1 MYCKCSTIR
10 PATSYTSPVEEH
22 YDDFK
27 AGMKQRASASS
38 LSSPPPK
45 PTYPR
50 EESPAVG
57 YPPHFCRR
65 RDRHH
70 RPSSRGRCFRFTPS
84 RRSVFF
90 SRSGPG
96 AVSEVQLQHTRPLPS
111 ACARHRRLLA
121 SSGRLRSDWLEA
133 RVGWGMAAHGP
144 LTEPE
149 APHPARPTER
159 ERRRTPER
167 EATPGSFSSPAS
179 LYCVRRHQQPLSRS
193 WETRE
198 EEEAAAV
205 SRRAR
210 SGRYAACH
218 PKAGR
223 EGRMNPT
230 QPGCS
235 SPPPPPFPLPAAGSR
250 GCAAANAFA
259 SSPRSPQT
267 SAVSP
272 RSRPTDQYAT
282 TTVFLSASLGARSLP
297 KASPETYT
305 EKEGVANLT
314 TNPTP
319 LSPPPP
325 HPCLKW
331 PQLHEAVPGCLAAF
345 SPILPPKL

>member
-1 MYCKCSTIR
+1 
-10 PATSYTSPVEEH
+10 
-22 YDDFK
+22 
-27 AGMKQRASASS
+27 MKQRASASS

-50 EESPAVG
+50 EESLAVG

-96 AVSEVQLQHTRPLPS
+96 AVSEVQLQHTRPLPT
-111 ACARHRRLLA
+111 ACARHRRRLA

-133 RVGWGMAAHGP
+133 RVGRGMAAHGP

-167 EATPGSFSSPAS
+167 EATPSSFSSPAS
-179 LYCVRRHQQPLSRS
+179 LYCVRRHQQPLSRL

-205 SRRAR
+205 SPAGSLWPLRRLPPKGGAVRTNEPNRAR
-210 SGRYAACH
+210 LLLAAAATL
-218 PKAGR
+218 P
-223 EGRMNPT
+223 P
-230 QPGCS
+230 PGCRI
-235 SPPPPPFPLPAAGSR
+235 SR
-250 GCAAANAFA
+250 LCGGQRF
-259 SSPRSPQT
+259 R
-267 SAVSP
+267 
-272 RSRPTDQYAT
+272 
-282 TTVFLSASLGARSLP
+282 L
-297 KASPETYT
+297 
-305 EKEGVANLT
+305 
-314 TNPTP
+314 
-319 LSPPPP
+319 
-325 HPCLKW
+325 
-331 PQLHEAVPGCLAAF
+331 LAAF
-345 SPILPPKL
+345 SSDPGGVPEIKSHRSVRDHHRVSFRFFGGSLPPKGQP